1 MNLLPS
7 IHTVHNIL
15 LENLTFLIISFLG
28 EGHTDPYSLT
38 QALAIGARKWGAE
51 IYLSSP
57 VQALSQKEDG
67 TWDVQTPHGMINAK
81 HVVNASGMIYL
92 LFGFK
97 CDLEWLLFLF
107 HQFMLTIRL

>member
-1 MNLLPS
+1 MINF
-7 IHTVHNIL
+7 
-15 LENLTFLIISFLG
+15 LTYYLSFFSSG

-81 HVVNASGMIYL
+81 HVVNASGKEMFVFLDVFFYFELYDQYVCMSMIN
-92 LFGFK
+92 
-97 CDLEWLLFLF
+97 FLIWIN
-107 HQFMLTIRL
+107 HCRI